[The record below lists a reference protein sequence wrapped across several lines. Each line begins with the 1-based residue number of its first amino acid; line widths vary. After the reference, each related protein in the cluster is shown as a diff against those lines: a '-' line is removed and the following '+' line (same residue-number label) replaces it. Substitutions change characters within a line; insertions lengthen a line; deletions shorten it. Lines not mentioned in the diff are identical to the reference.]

1 MVDVVM
7 MTYNHEKYIKKAIEG
22 VIMQETEFEIR
33 LIIADDASTDGT
45 EKIIAGISGS
55 GTTKILHSRN
65 KENIGAQAN
74 FLSAMQSCSS
84 KYVALC
90 EGDDY
95 WIDKYKLQKQV
106 DFLEAN
112 PDFAIC
118 YHRVYELYKN
128 KKLKLEELNTAETE
142 MEYSIEFLARGNCM
156 HTASV
161 VFRNHLIGEFP
172 GNFAKSP
179 VGDYVLH
186 MLNARHGKIKYLP
199 APMAVYRRQG
209 QGIWN
214 TQTHESCSHKMMEVI
229 DLLIPLFDGEVKE
242 ILLKKKAAIYC
253 DLAVVE
259 FYRKNVDKATEF
271 LDKAFAI
278 DGSFK
283 ELWVRE
289 KYPELIKEILNF
301 RKYRVADKAAS
312 LLKSFGA

>member
-45 EKIIAGISGS
+45 AKIVAGISGS

-118 YHRVYELYKN
+118 YHRVYELYPGKP
-128 KKLKLEELNTAETE
+128 LQLETVNTE
-142 MEYSIEFLARGNCM
+142 SIEKEYTILDLAKGGF
-156 HTASV
+156 TSTPTV
-161 VFRNHLIGEFP
+161 VFRNHLFKEFP
-172 GNFAKSP
+172 DWFNKSP

-199 APMAVYRRQG
+199 EPMAVYRRHG
-209 QGIWN
+209 KGIWGLKKTEYQL
-214 TQTHESCSHKMMEVI
+214 TQFNIVL
-229 DLLIPLFDGEVKE
+229 DLLIIEFESDRRVKE
-242 ILLKKKAAIYC
+242 ILKKQKALNLSNLGKTMLY
-253 DLAVVE
+253 E
-259 FYRKNVDKATEF
+259 RNVDKAKNYFDEAF
-271 LDKAFAI
+271 LLDN
-278 DGSFK
+278 SLK
-283 ELWVRE
+283 EEWVRTH
-289 KYPELIKEILNF
+289 YPEFIKNLYNSKRFKAINKILSIIG
-301 RKYRVADKAAS
+301 K
-312 LLKSFGA
+312 